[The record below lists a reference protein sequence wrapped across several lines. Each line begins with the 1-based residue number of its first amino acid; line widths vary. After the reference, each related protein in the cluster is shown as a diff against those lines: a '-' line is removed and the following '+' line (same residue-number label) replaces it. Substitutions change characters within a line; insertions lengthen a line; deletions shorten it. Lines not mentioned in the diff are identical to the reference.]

1 MGIKSQEF
9 PYLRTRRK
17 PVEAPKLVLP
27 TTPPPKAV
35 KPSIELVR
43 PVRGKKT
50 LPPLDTPILRGN
62 AELSERNPVYR
73 IDSIQSG
80 VGSMIIENADAFAWE
95 MYNLLS
101 GMQLRGEIST
111 TTLSPPE
118 INGRTVVGWHKDD
131 IVMNLRHGAKVRRVI
146 VAAKNKPLQVRF
158 YDGSL
163 VYCPMKDMDNAL
175 SITRIGDEFE
185 LRLETIG
192 SKDLMG
198 EFGIIPSNIMTD
210 DF

>member
-1 MGIKSQEF
+1 MGARSNEF

-17 PVEAPKLVLP
+17 PVEARKPVLA
-27 TTPPPKAV
+27 TTPPPRPP

-43 PVRGKKT
+43 PVRAKKK

-62 AELSERNPVYR
+62 AELSDRNPVYR
-73 IDSIQSG
+73 IDNIQSG
-80 VGSMIIENADAFAWE
+80 IGSMVIENADAFAWE
-95 MYNLLS
+95 MHNLLS
-101 GMQLRGEIST
+101 GMQLRGSIAT
-111 TTLSPPE
+111 TELAPPE
-118 INGRTVVGWHKDD
+118 INGRPVVGWDNGNVV
-131 IVMNLRHGAKVRRVI
+131 INLRHGAKIRRLI
-146 VAAKNKPLQVRF
+146 IAAKNKPLKVRF

-163 VYCPMKDMDNAL
+163 VYCPMNDMDNAL

-185 LRLETIG
+185 LRFETVK
-192 SKDLMG
+192 SKNLMQ